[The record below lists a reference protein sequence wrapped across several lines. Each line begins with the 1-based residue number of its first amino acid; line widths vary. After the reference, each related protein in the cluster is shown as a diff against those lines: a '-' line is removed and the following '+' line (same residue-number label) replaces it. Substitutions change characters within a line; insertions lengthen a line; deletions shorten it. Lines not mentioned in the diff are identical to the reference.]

1 MISGL
6 GPRSRQNQSQEAR
19 LGDFLVLAPEVE
31 KISSRRLDLVTFW
44 SWLQMSIKLVIRVDL
59 MTFWY
64 FVVVAD
70 ELCTYKFWTYINIG
84 VHMYLFML

>member
-1 MISGL
+1 M
-6 GPRSRQNQSQEAR
+6 
-19 LGDFLVLAPEVE
+19 APEVE
-31 KISSRRLDLVTFW
+31 KISSRRLDVCLG
-44 SWLQMSIKLVIRVDL
+44 LIKLVIRVVL

>member
-1 MISGL
+1 MYPGVSVDV
-6 GPRSRQNQSQEAR
+6 EM
-19 LGDFLVLAPEVE
+19 DF
-31 KISSRRLDLVTFW
+31 
-44 SWLQMSIKLVIRVDL
+44 
-59 MTFWY
+59 